1 MESQLT
7 VPPSYMTARGVADL
21 FGMTEGAVKKMCQ
34 RGELPTKP
42 RRNGQR
48 TWFINM
54 HALHAHAVE
63 QVENA
68 DEEWLS
74 WKDRFEGFK

>member
-1 MESQLT
+1 METNLT
-7 VPPSYMTARGVADL
+7 HPPSYATPKVVAEIL
-21 FGMTEGAVKKMCQ
+21 GLTEGAVKKMCQ
-34 RGELPTKP
+34 RGELPVKP

-54 HALHAHAVE
+54 YALHRHAVE

-68 DEEWLS
+68 DEEWLG

>member
-1 MESQLT
+1 MSEQLII
-7 VPPSYMTARGVADL
+7 PPSYMSAKGVANL

-42 RRNGQR
+42 RCNGQR

-54 HALHAHAVE
+54 YALHVHAVE

-68 DEEWLS
+68 DKEWLG